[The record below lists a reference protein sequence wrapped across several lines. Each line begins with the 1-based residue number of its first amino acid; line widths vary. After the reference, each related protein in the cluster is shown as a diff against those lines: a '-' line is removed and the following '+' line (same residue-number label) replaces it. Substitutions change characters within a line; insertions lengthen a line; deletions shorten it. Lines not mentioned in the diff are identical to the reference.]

1 MKHKLTAILVCPLLI
16 LASCR
21 SSVEVDDTRH
31 DWQARNAQW
40 FAEKYDSAQVAIAA
54 AKAAYPAG
62 NDWQQHCDWRI
73 LRTLLKSPD
82 AVGATTDN
90 VVCKIVRRGDG
101 DISSAYTDSVR
112 LYYRA
117 WLMDDNYP
125 DRKTDLTI
133 FSQSYYGDFDEKTAA
148 PVAMATSSV
157 VEGFM
162 TALQYMVKGD
172 DWLIYIPQELG
183 YKETESDAVPAY
195 STLLYRVRIE
205 RVHKSGTG
213 LPGWR

>member
-125 DRKTDLTI
+125 DSKTDLTI

>member
-1 MKHKLTAILVCPLLI
+1 MKYKLTAILVCPLLI

-117 WLMDDNYP
+117 WLMDNNYP

>member
-1 MKHKLTAILVCPLLI
+1 MKYKLTAILVCPLLI

>member
-1 MKHKLTAILVCPLLI
+1 MKHKLIAILVCPLLV

-21 SSVEVDDTRH
+21 SSEEVDDTRH
-31 DWQARNAQW
+31 DWQARNVLW

-62 NDWQQHCDWRI
+62 NDWQQHCNWRI

-82 AVGATTDN
+82 AEGATTDN
-90 VVCKIVRRGDG
+90 IVCKIIQRGDG

-125 DRKTDLTI
+125 LSKTDLTI

-183 YKETESDAVPAY
+183 YKSTESDAVPAY
-195 STLLYRVRIE
+195 STLLYRVRVE

>member
-1 MKHKLTAILVCPLLI
+1 MKHKLIAILVCPLLI
-16 LASCR
+16 LASCKN
-21 SSVEVDDTRH
+21 SEEVDDSRH
-31 DWQARNAQW
+31 DWQERNAQW

-54 AKAAYPAG
+54 AKTQYPNG
-62 NDWQQHCDWRI
+62 NDWQQHCNWRI
-73 LRTLLKSPD
+73 FRTLLKSPD
-82 AVGATTDN
+82 VQGPATDYI
-90 VVCKIVRRGDG
+90 VCKVITSGDG

-125 DRKTDLTI
+125 VSKTNMTI
-133 FSQSYYGDFDEKTAA
+133 FSQTYYDDFDEKTAA

-172 DWLIYIPQELG
+172 DWFIYIPQELG
-183 YKETESDAVPAY
+183 YKEAASDAVPAY

-213 LPGWR
+213 MPGWR

>member
-1 MKHKLTAILVCPLLI
+1 MKYKLTAILVCPLLI

-125 DRKTDLTI
+125 DSKTDLTI

>member
-1 MKHKLTAILVCPLLI
+1 
-16 LASCR
+16 
-21 SSVEVDDTRH
+21 
-31 DWQARNAQW
+31 
-40 FAEKYDSAQVAIAA
+40 
-54 AKAAYPAG
+54 
-62 NDWQQHCDWRI
+62 
-73 LRTLLKSPD
+73 
-82 AVGATTDN
+82 
-90 VVCKIVRRGDG
+90 
-101 DISSAYTDSVR
+101 
-112 LYYRA
+112 
-117 WLMDDNYP
+117 MDDNYP
-125 DRKTDLTI
+125 LSKTDLTI

-183 YKETESDAVPAY
+183 YKATESDAVPAY
-195 STLLYRVRIE
+195 STLLYRVRVE